1 MGKVVI
7 LTDSSSGIRQAEA
20 QQLGIS
26 VLPMPF
32 FINGETLFE
41 DINLTQDTFCL
52 LYTSPSPRDRG

>member
-32 FINGETLFE
+32 FINGETLF
-41 DINLTQDTFCL
+41 DRW
-52 LYTSPSPRDRG
+52 SRDFNIHAGSRRPYRPLG

>member
-32 FINGETLFE
+32 FIMVKH
-41 DINLTQDTFCL
+41 CL
-52 LYTSPSPRDRG
+52 RISI

>member
-1 MGKVVI
+1 MKSEQQGGRKMGKVVI

-32 FINGETLFE
+32 FINGEITV
-41 DINLTQDTFCL
+41 
-52 LYTSPSPRDRG
+52 

>member
-1 MGKVVI
+1 MGREVI

-32 FINGETLFE
+32 FINGETLMEQRF
-41 DINLTQDTFCL
+41 QHPC
-52 LYTSPSPRDRG
+52 RQ

>member
-26 VLPMPF
+26 VLPMQMC
-32 FINGETLFE
+32 I
-41 DINLTQDTFCL
+41 
-52 LYTSPSPRDRG
+52 RDRDKTFHTGCILDFAATSS